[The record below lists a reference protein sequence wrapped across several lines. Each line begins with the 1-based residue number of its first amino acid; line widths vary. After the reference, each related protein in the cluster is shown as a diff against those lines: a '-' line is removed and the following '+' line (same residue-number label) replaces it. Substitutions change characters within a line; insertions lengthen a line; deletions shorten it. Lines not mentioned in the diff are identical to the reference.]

1 MKATWETRS
10 LRTPKTLLLQID
22 MAEQHT
28 PVLERELVELIGPTE
43 GDVLVDCTFGAGGH
57 ALPMAGK
64 IGKAGKL
71 YAIDR
76 DPTTKDHFEEFAQ
89 QGLCEARFI
98 NDNFEEGLRQL
109 VEENVRAGGIYMDL
123 GMSSMQLDARE
134 RGFSYSYEAL
144 LDMRMD
150 PAQELSA
157 YAIVNDWPERKIAAV
172 LREYGEERYARRI
185 AGAIV
190 RRRSEEPIKTTT
202 QLVDVIKRAIPKPAR
217 FGGAHPARR
226 TFQALRIA
234 VNDELGSLERS
245 LPIAWK
251 LLDPGGTLAV
261 ISFHSLEDR
270 IVKQF
275 IAERCRGC
283 ICPPDLPVCGCGR
296 KPDARK
302 LTRKPT
308 VASEQEVAGNSRS
321 RAAKLRAAAK
331 LEVE

>member
-1 MKATWETRS
+1 MTEK
-10 LRTPKTLLLQID
+10 
-22 MAEQHT
+22 HT
-28 PVLERELVELIGPTE
+28 PVLEKELVDVIGLSE
-43 GDVLVDCTFGAGGH
+43 GDLAVDCTFGAGGH
-57 ALPMAGK
+57 ALQVAKRLGPK
-64 IGKAGKL
+64 GKL

-76 DPTTKDHFEEFAQ
+76 DPATEADFERFSEE
-89 QGLCEARFI
+89 GLCEASFLRE
-98 NDNFEEGLRQL
+98 NFEAGLSRL
-109 VEENVRAGGIYMDL
+109 AAEKVRVGAVYMDL

-150 PAQELSA
+150 PEQELSA
-157 YAIVNDWPERKIAAV
+157 YVIVNDWPERKISAI

-190 RRRSEEPIKTTT
+190 RRRTEEPIKTTT
-202 QLVDVIKRAIPKPAR
+202 ELVGVVKRAIPTPAR

-245 LPIAWK
+245 LPIAWSM
-251 LLDPGGTLAV
+251 LEPQGVLAV

-275 IAERCRGC
+275 IAERSRGC
-283 ICPPDLPVCGCGR
+283 ICPPDFPICTCGR
-296 KPDARK
+296 EPDAEK
-302 LTRKPT
+302 LTRKPL
-308 VASEQEVAGNSRS
+308 VPSAAEISENSRAS
-321 RAAKLRAAAK
+321 AARLRAARK
-331 LEVE
+331 IEV

>member
-1 MKATWETRS
+1 MPR
-10 LRTPKTLLLQID
+10 TLLLQID
-22 MAEQHT
+22 MTGEHT
-28 PVLERELVELIGPTE
+28 PVLERELIGLVEPSAGDALI
-43 GDVLVDCTFGAGGH
+43 DCTFGAGGH
-57 ALPMAGK
+57 AQSMAER
-64 IGKAGKL
+64 IGSTGEL

-76 DPTTKDHFEEFAQ
+76 DPTTKEHFDRFKKLD
-89 QGLCEARFI
+89 LCETRFI
-98 NDNFEEGLRQL
+98 QNNFEEGLKALFAEQ
-109 VEENVRAGGIYMDL
+109 VSVGAIYMDL
-123 GMSSMQLDARE
+123 GMSSMQMDARE

-144 LDMRMD
+144 LDMRMNVEQD
-150 PAQELSA
+150 LSA
-157 YAIVNDWPERKIAAV
+157 YVIVNDWPERKISAI

-190 RRRSEEPIKTTT
+190 RRRSEKPIRTTT
-202 QLVDVIKRAIPKPAR
+202 DLVSVVKRAIPSPAR

-245 LPIAWK
+245 LPIAWD
-251 LLDPGGTLAV
+251 LLRPQGILAV

-275 IAERCRGC
+275 IAERSLGC

-296 KPDARK
+296 KPDAEK
-302 LTRKPT
+302 LTRKPLVPST
-308 VASEQEVAGNSRS
+308 EEIAENSRAS
-321 RAAKLRAAAK
+321 AARLRAARK